1 MMTAKKN
8 LFICNLKRL
17 IILSLSVLAGWVI
30 YPTVTAEYAIETH
43 LVWGLLP
50 MAGIIGIFVARDSKA
65 R

>member
-1 MMTAKKN
+1 M
-8 LFICNLKRL
+8 
-17 IILSLSVLAGWVI
+17 SLSVLAGWVI